1 MKKIIAL
8 VAAVAAVFLGL
19 SADNAE
25 TDNSEKGKPL
35 KVLMIGNSFSICNLW
50 QMPQVAESMGK
61 KLDIASLY
69 IGGCSLERHWR
80 NVEAAATNATFKPYR
95 FDRITYGKHV
105 VEKGKANIPDVL
117 TMDKWDVVTLQQAS
131 HFSWNPATYH
141 PWGDNLVAKIRELAP
156 QAKIVVQETWS
167 YPPWDKRL
175 KKFGFDQVEMY
186 ARLHD
191 AYAAFAGKYG
201 FDVIPVGTAAE
212 FAPDRNTL
220 FTKPDFHFNRIGEYL
235 QGLVWTAK
243 LFGVDVTKCPY
254 RPEWLDAARAEELKV
269 AAMEAV
275 RAGAGVRRVFR
286 DARVTRGNTNI
297 LNVQPIDDASWLW
310 MSGDSGSS
318 HGKVDFWEGDR
329 KGKSVEGEVL
339 FLKFRNEFNVGK
351 GDGTLVFDVSADERF
366 YLTLD
371 GEFVARGPN
380 RGTVENWQYQT
391 YVVDALA
398 EGPHVI
404 EAVVWKIGDF
414 GPLAQLSYR
423 GGFVFKANGAYDA
436 KLTTGKGSWKVGRL
450 SGIRPVGKDAGAWG
464 TGSQFEIIGC
474 GPYSGDPSSW
484 ATPEVVRGGAGV
496 KGPQIYG
503 GRTSGWMLF
512 PSQIPDQTEYPCVP
526 GRVKAVAK
534 GAEFRSQHVYT
545 EDEAKETVD
554 LSKPFTVPANT
565 KMQLAWDLGR
575 YYCAYPDVTLSG
587 GKDAKFAI
595 CFAEASHRGDT
606 HKKTSEPKAR
616 DLIVGRYLPAFGDT
630 FVSDGRKGAKF
641 SAPWFRCGKWVRIDI
656 ATKDEPLTVDS
667 VAIIESRYPVEMKS
681 VFSAPDDPSLG
692 AIREIS
698 ARAMQMCCHEMLFDC
713 PFYEQQMYPGDT
725 RVQLNVLSAM
735 SRDDRII
742 KRAIEIYDLNTR
754 DDGQCPFNFPTRG
767 LQEGASY
774 TLCYLLMYGD
784 YVMNHADREWL
795 KARLPGLRKSMAG
808 MEYYENSDGLL
819 ENIPGWNFMDWV
831 VGWDGDGTA
840 PGCRFGD
847 GVNAELNLY
856 WNLAMRSAALTERA
870 LGNELQAMYWEDK
883 SERLKQAI
891 VKAFWD
897 EKRGILADTPA
908 KKDFSEHAQALALL
922 GDVLAAG
929 KAETAFRHLVDD
941 KDLKRCTVYFS
952 YYLFEAYFKYGRG
965 DLFLKRL
972 DLWRDY
978 VKKGLTTTQEAPDS
992 GKNGQHESRSDC
1004 HAWGAH
1010 PIWFMQTGLAGIK
1023 PAAPFFAKVRVAP
1036 CPGGLKSLKATH
1048 PHPKGWI
1055 EVDLK
1060 FDGDKAT
1067 GMVIT
1072 PVPGTFEFGG
1082 KTVEL
1087 KAGINAL

>member
-156 QAKIVVQETWS
+156 QAKIAVQETWS

-464 TGSQFEIIGC
+464 TGSQFEIMAI
-474 GPYSGDPSSW
+474 PP
-484 ATPEVVRGGAGV
+484 AGRR
-496 KGPQIYG
+496 P
-503 GRTSGWMLF
+503 RS
-512 PSQIPDQTEYPCVP
+512 CAAVP
-526 GRVKAVAK
+526 V
-534 GAEFRSQHVYT
+534 
-545 EDEAKETVD
+545 
-554 LSKPFTVPANT
+554 
-565 KMQLAWDLGR
+565 
-575 YYCAYPDVTLSG
+575 
-587 GKDAKFAI
+587 
-595 CFAEASHRGDT
+595 
-606 HKKTSEPKAR
+606 
-616 DLIVGRYLPAFGDT
+616 
-630 FVSDGRKGAKF
+630 
-641 SAPWFRCGKWVRIDI
+641 
-656 ATKDEPLTVDS
+656 
-667 VAIIESRYPVEMKS
+667 
-681 VFSAPDDPSLG
+681 
-692 AIREIS
+692 
-698 ARAMQMCCHEMLFDC
+698 
-713 PFYEQQMYPGDT
+713 
-725 RVQLNVLSAM
+725 
-735 SRDDRII
+735 
-742 KRAIEIYDLNTR
+742 
-754 DDGQCPFNFPTRG
+754 
-767 LQEGASY
+767 
-774 TLCYLLMYGD
+774 
-784 YVMNHADREWL
+784 
-795 KARLPGLRKSMAG
+795 
-808 MEYYENSDGLL
+808 
-819 ENIPGWNFMDWV
+819 
-831 VGWDGDGTA
+831 
-840 PGCRFGD
+840 
-847 GVNAELNLY
+847 
-856 WNLAMRSAALTERA
+856 
-870 LGNELQAMYWEDK
+870 
-883 SERLKQAI
+883 
-891 VKAFWD
+891 
-897 EKRGILADTPA
+897 
-908 KKDFSEHAQALALL
+908 
-922 GDVLAAG
+922 
-929 KAETAFRHLVDD
+929 
-941 KDLKRCTVYFS
+941 
-952 YYLFEAYFKYGRG
+952 
-965 DLFLKRL
+965 
-972 DLWRDY
+972 
-978 VKKGLTTTQEAPDS
+978 
-992 GKNGQHESRSDC
+992 
-1004 HAWGAH
+1004 
-1010 PIWFMQTGLAGIK
+1010 
-1023 PAAPFFAKVRVAP
+1023 
-1036 CPGGLKSLKATH
+1036 
-1048 PHPKGWI
+1048 
-1055 EVDLK
+1055 
-1060 FDGDKAT
+1060 
-1067 GMVIT
+1067 
-1072 PVPGTFEFGG
+1072 
-1082 KTVEL
+1082 
-1087 KAGINAL
+1087 